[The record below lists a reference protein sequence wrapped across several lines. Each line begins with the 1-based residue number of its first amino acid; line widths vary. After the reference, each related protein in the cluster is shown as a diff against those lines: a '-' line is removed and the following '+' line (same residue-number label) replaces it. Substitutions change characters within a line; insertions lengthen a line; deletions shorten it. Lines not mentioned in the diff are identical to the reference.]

1 MKIALIT
8 LIALTFLSCEKFE
21 TSANSDTFYHVS
33 SAGFELPVW
42 IKGNTTSNKFVVFI
56 NGGPGLTSIDI
67 ASANILGWGESLE
80 KEFAMVYY
88 DQRGTGN
95 AQGLIPGESITI
107 EQYQNDLEAIIYS
120 ILHHYPSAKIFLM
133 GHSFGGFIGQSFLLD
148 SDRQALI
155 QGWININGSTIA
167 DSDKEWQFRL
177 QFLEELAE
185 EKMSED
191 SEKWSKALEWIENN
205 DPITTMQQKEEWRG
219 FIGHAGDGV
228 IPEENTNL
236 TGKGLL
242 SIVFSSSYNIFPA
255 YLSSNGT
262 KVGELL
268 FENIKGTDLLPEL
281 YNIKLPSL
289 ILWGKYDDI
298 IPPQLGSTA
307 FDAMGTNFD
316 EKEFVLFEK
325 SGHQP
330 FLNEIELFESTV
342 IKFVNEH

>member
-21 TSANSDTFYHVS
+21 TSANTDAFYHVS

-42 IKGNTTSNKFVVFI
+42 IKGNTASNKFVVFI

-67 ASANILGWGESLE
+67 ASADMLGWGESLE

-95 AQGLIPGESITI
+95 AQGAIPDESITI
-107 EQYQNDLEAIIYS
+107 EQYLDDLEAVIS
-120 ILHHYPSAKIFLM
+120 SVLHHYPSAKIFLM
-133 GHSFGGFIGQSFLLD
+133 GHSFGGFIG
-148 SDRQALI
+148 
-155 QGWININGSTIA
+155 
-167 DSDKEWQFRL
+167 
-177 QFLEELAE
+177 
-185 EKMSED
+185 
-191 SEKWSKALEWIENN
+191 
-205 DPITTMQQKEEWRG
+205 
-219 FIGHAGDGV
+219 HAGDGV

-236 TGKGLL
+236 SGKGLL

-289 ILWGKYDDI
+289 MLWGKYDDI

-307 FDAMGTNFD
+307 FDALGTNLD